1 MEAIKKTTP
10 NILLEFKQ
18 YLRSLVQQMEYSYSS
33 LTNKR
38 LELWLFN
45 KVHLGNGQV
54 SPGYFDQRLYDFCQ
68 RLYPG
73 CDIGLLTYHGPARG
87 GSCGLIAPHR
97 DHGYAQPMAVSLNI
111 GLAEFVVD
119 GKTYLL
125 EDGQMT
131 KFNCK
136 LSHSVP
142 RILSEERFSLVLWKL
157 NQAKGYR
164 GQMMMPIDW

>member
-1 MEAIKKTTP
+1 MEAIKKTIQ
-10 NILLEFKQ
+10 NIAEFKQ
-18 YLRSLVQQMEYSYSS
+18 YLRSLVPQMEYSYSS

-68 RLYPG
+68 RLYEG
-73 CDIGLLTYHGPARG
+73 CDIGLLTYHGPERG

-97 DHGYAQPMAVSLNI
+97 DHSYGQPMAVVLNL
-111 GLAEFVVD
+111 GMAEFVID
-119 GKTYLL
+119 DKTYVLN
-125 EDGQMT
+125 DGDIM

-136 LSHSVP
+136 LLHAVP
-142 RILSEERFSLVLWKL
+142 RIMSEERFSLVLWKL
-157 NQAKGYR
+157 NQSKGFKS
-164 GQMMMPIDW
+164 QMVMPMDW

>member
-1 MEAIKKTTP
+1 MEKIKKIIP
-10 NILLEFKQ
+10 NLSEFKE
-18 YLRSLVQQMEYSYSS
+18 YLRSLIGEMEYSHSS

-54 SPGYFDQRLYDFCQ
+54 SPGYFDQRLYDLCQ
-68 RLYPG
+68 RIYPG
-73 CDIGLLTYHGPARG
+73 SDIGLLTYHGKERG

-111 GLAEFVVD
+111 GIAEFVIE
-119 GKTYLL
+119 GKSYLL
-125 EDGQMT
+125 NDGEIV

-136 LSHSVP
+136 LPHAVP
-142 RILSEERFSLVLWKL
+142 RIMSEERFSLVLWKL
-157 NQAKGYR
+157 NEVKGYR
-164 GQMMMPIDW
+164 SQMMTPIDW

>member
-1 MEAIKKTTP
+1 METIKKIIP
-10 NILLEFKQ
+10 NLCEFKK
-18 YLRSLVQQMEYSYSS
+18 YLRSLIAKMEYSHSS

-54 SPGYFDQRLYDFCQ
+54 TPGYFNIRLYDLCQ
-68 RLYPG
+68 RIYPG
-73 CDIGLLTYHGPARG
+73 CDIALLTYHGKERG

-97 DHGYAQPMAVSLNI
+97 DHGYAQPMAVSLNL
-111 GLAEFVVD
+111 GVAEFVID
-119 GKTYLL
+119 GKTHVLN
-125 EDGQMT
+125 DGEIV

-136 LSHSVP
+136 LSHAVP

-157 NQAKGYR
+157 NEVKGYR
-164 GQMMMPIDW
+164 SQMMTPIDS

>member
-1 MEAIKKTTP
+1 METIKKAIP
-10 NILLEFKQ
+10 NIAEFKQ
-18 YLRSLVQQMEYSYSS
+18 YLRSLVPQMEYSYSS

-68 RLYPG
+68 RLYEG
-73 CDIGLLTYHGPARG
+73 CDIGLLTYHGPERG

-97 DHGYAQPMAVSLNI
+97 DHSYGQPMAVILNI
-111 GLAEFVVD
+111 GQAEFVLN

-125 EDGQMT
+125 QDGDIR

-142 RILSEERFSLVLWKL
+142 RILTEERFSLVLWKL
-157 NQAKGYR
+157 NKAKGYKS
-164 GQMMMPIDW
+164 QMTVPID